1 MNSNDERRGRASHRG
16 SASVR
21 RSGSHSDMASKS
33 LSKETERKTNTVNR
47 TERQMNSASKARQ
60 QPERRDRTPVNI
72 SNPSKTDSYY
82 RSSYRSSEFSGQKTH
97 VSSDRKYREE
107 NNNQYSGRRS
117 EGRSSKSGGG
127 KNNNNLIFAGIAFV
141 IALVLCIFIA
151 FKFVNKGETEK
162 ETKPADPNE
171 IIQDAVI
178 DLSLLVEPK
187 PEATEEANSEKDED
201 KTVDSD
207 PSKLYIKG
215 MTLDEIREAISKNYD
230 WSLKIVNEDAEVGE
244 VVKPTVDAN
253 ETTEAATM
261 GDAEKPDQLLEP
273 AAASE
278 RTSESLTVSN
288 EIHIPD
294 LVSLGIDELIKSI
307 SDNENALRKELAA
320 SEAET
325 ETEKKK
331 RKKESETEEEV
342 KLTEYKLELP
352 AYDTFIEEAVS
363 NAETMWYKAPK
374 GGGIG
379 SYDKETD
386 SFIMEGA
393 EDGFEVDTE
402 ALKSELSAAID
413 GGNYTESVQVPG
425 EVIKTDMKAV
435 KAEYKTLASFS
446 TKTTNNSVRNNNIK
460 IACEKLNGTIVKPG
474 EEFSFNDVV
483 GERTAE
489 KGYGAAAA
497 YNNGEVVQEIGGG
510 VCQVSTTLY
519 NAVLRAG
526 LKTTKRQSHT
536 FKPSYVTPGW
546 DATISWGGPDYR
558 FANVP
563 SRAEY
568 SNDKTYAIGIRAH
581 YANNE
586 VTVSIYG
593 RPVLKEGYSYD
604 LESKKIKDIDIV
616 RKPIEEGSDKQPTE
630 GSMGSQWS
638 TDVIIKKDG
647 KEIKREYD
655 HKTYYSGHIQY
666 YLEEV
671 PTESTVESS
680 SETGPSEPTEA
691 VDVTGPDGG
700 PGVNMTGSPNPEEP
714 DNTRPSDQLD
724 NNGPGTDEVSGQDRP
739 GDMVETFPKETSAG
753 FIDIF

>member
-1 MNSNDERRGRASHRG
+1 MYSNDERRGRVSHRG

-21 RSGSHSDMASKS
+21 RSGTHTNTDVGPNRTKTGVERSQNRSANYIDRQVSGTEKYR
-33 LSKETERKTNTVNR
+33 KQTERI
-47 TERQMNSASKARQ
+47 
-60 QPERRDRTPVNI
+60 DRTPVNI
-72 SNPSKTDSYY
+72 SNTSKTDN
-82 RSSYRSSEFSGQKTH
+82 SYRNSYRNSEGTAASKSANT
-97 VSSDRKYREE
+97 VDRKY
-107 NNNQYSGRRS
+107 NSGNNQYNTRKTEPRNNNKNDGR
-117 EGRSSKSGGG
+117 
-127 KNNNNLIFAGIAFV
+127 KNNNIILVGIAIILAV
-141 IALVLCIFIA
+141 ILCIFLVFRFIKPGKTEEETMA
-151 FKFVNKGETEK
+151 VN
-162 ETKPADPNE
+162 PNA
-171 IIQDAVI
+171 ITQDAVI
-178 DLSLLVEPK
+178 DLSLIIEPQ
-187 PEATEEANSEKDED
+187 PAVSESEENDNQPAN
-201 KTVDSD
+201 SD

-215 MTLDEIREAISKNYD
+215 MTLDEIKSAISKSYE

-253 ETTEAATM
+253 ETTEVATM
-261 GDAEKPDQLLEP
+261 GDAEKPDQLLDP
-273 AAASE
+273 ASLE
-278 RTSESLTVSN
+278 KNNESLTVSN

-294 LVSLGIDELIKSI
+294 LVASGIDKLINDI
-307 SDNENALRKELAA
+307 SENEKALRAEQQA
-320 SEAET
+320 S
-325 ETEKKK
+325 
-331 RKKESETEEEV
+331 ESETEKERKKRKREDDTEEIV
-342 KLTEYKLELP
+342 QLTEYKLELP
-352 AYDTFIEEAVS
+352 EYSSAIDEAVS
-363 NAETMWYKAPK
+363 NAELMWYKAPK

-379 SYDKETD
+379 SYDKEND
-386 SFIMEGA
+386 SFVMEGA
-393 EDGFEVDTE
+393 EDGFEVDAE
-402 ALKSELSAAID
+402 ALRSNIEEAINE
-413 GGNYTESVQVPG
+413 GNYTKSLQVPG
-425 EVIKTDMKAV
+425 KVLKTDMQAV
-435 KAEYKTLASFS
+435 KAEYKTLSSFS

-536 FKPSYVTPGW
+536 FKPTYVTPGW

-563 SRAEY
+563 SRAEF
-568 SNDKTYAIGIRAH
+568 SNEKSYAIGIRAH
-581 YANNE
+581 YADNE

-616 RKPIEEGSDKQPTE
+616 RKLIEEGSDKQPTQ

-638 TDVIIKKDG
+638 TDVIIKKNG
-647 KEIKREYD
+647 EEVKREYD

-671 PTESTVESS
+671 PTESLTESS
-680 SETGPSEPTEA
+680 SEEGTLEPETTIA
-691 VDVTGPDGG
+691 VTGPEGG
-700 PGVNMTGSPNPEEP
+700 PGVNMTEAAKP
-714 DNTRPSDQLD
+714 DNIRPSDQID
-724 NNGPGTDEVSGQDRP
+724 SNGPGG
-739 GDMVETFPKETSAG
+739 VETQPQGKPAAGIETYSKESTAG

>member
-1 MNSNDERRGRASHRG
+1 MNSNDERRGRVSHRG

-21 RSGSHSDMASKS
+21 RSGSHSHTDVSSERTRAGAERPQNYSVNNS
-33 LSKETERKTNTVNR
+33 GRSVSSTEKYR
-47 TERQMNSASKARQ
+47 RQAEQS
-60 QPERRDRTPVNI
+60 DRTPVNI
-72 SNPSKTDSYY
+72 SN
-82 RSSYRSSEFSGQKTH
+82 
-97 VSSDRKYREE
+97 RKQ
-107 NNNQYSGRRS
+107 NQTNNQYNTRKP
-117 EGRSSKSGGG
+117 EAKKSTKNGGG
-127 KNNNNLIFAGIAFV
+127 RKKNNNIIFAAAAIILAV
-141 IALVLCIFIA
+141 ILCVFLV
-151 FKFVNKGETEK
+151 FKFVKSGKSEVETQ
-162 ETKPADPNE
+162 PVNPNA
-171 IIQDAVI
+171 ITQDAVI
-178 DLSLLVEPK
+178 DLSLIIEPE
-187 PEATEEANSEKDED
+187 PVVAESEENNGETQS
-201 KTVDSD
+201 SD

-215 MTLDEIREAISKNYD
+215 MTLDEIKTAISKNYD
-230 WSLKIVNEDAEVGE
+230 WSLKIINEDAQVGE

-261 GDAEKPDQLLEP
+261 GDAEKPDQLLDP
-273 AAASE
+273 AAALE
-278 RTSESLTVSN
+278 KNTESLTVSN

-294 LVSLGIDELIKSI
+294 LVAYGIDELIADI
-307 SDNENALRKELAA
+307 SENEKALRAEQQAA
-320 SEAET
+320 HET
-325 ETEKKK
+325 ETEKE
-331 RKKESETEEEV
+331 RKKKKKETGTAEEIEL
-342 KLTEYKLELP
+342 KEYKLELP
-352 AYDTFIEEAVS
+352 EHTKIIYEAVS
-363 NAETMWYKAPK
+363 NADLMWYKAPK

-379 SYDKETD
+379 SYDKEKD
-386 SFIMEGA
+386 SFVMEGA
-393 EDGFEVDTE
+393 EDGFKVDAETLRADIE
-402 ALKSELSAAID
+402 DAINEKAYTKSL
-413 GGNYTESVQVPG
+413 QVPG
-425 EVIKTDMKAV
+425 KILKTDIQAV
-435 KAEYKTLASFS
+435 KAEYKTLSSFS
-446 TKTTNNSVRNNNIK
+446 TKTTNNSIRNKNIK

-536 FKPSYVTPGW
+536 FKPTYVTPGW

-563 SRAEY
+563 SRPEF
-568 SNDKTYAIGIRAH
+568 SNDRSYAIGIRAH

-593 RPVLKEGYSYD
+593 RPILKDGYSYD

-616 RKPIEEGSDKQPTE
+616 RKLIEEGSDKQPTQ

-638 TDVIIKKDG
+638 TDVVIKKNG
-647 KEIKREYD
+647 EEVKREYD

-671 PTESTVESS
+671 PTESSMESS
-680 SETGPSEPTEA
+680 MESGVSPDETTVA
-691 VDVTGPDGG
+691 ITGPDGG
-700 PGVNMTGSPNPEEP
+700 PGVNMTEGSKPESSKT
-714 DNTRPSDQLD
+714 DNIRPSDQID
-724 NNGPGTDEVSGQDRP
+724 NNGPGDDGNQSKPAEGI
-739 GDMVETFPKETSAG
+739 ETFSREPAAG